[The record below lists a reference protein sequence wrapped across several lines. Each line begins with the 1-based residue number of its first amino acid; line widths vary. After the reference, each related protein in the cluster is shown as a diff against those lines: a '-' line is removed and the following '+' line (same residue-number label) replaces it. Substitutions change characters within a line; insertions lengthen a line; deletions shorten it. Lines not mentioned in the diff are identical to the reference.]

1 MYLKC
6 HDNDKVNKIF
16 QAIFTSPMLLW
27 HNANFTCNE
36 IELTDVEKVQS
47 DKILNVICK
56 KLVGM

>member
-56 KLVGM
+56 N

>member
-1 MYLKC
+1 
-6 HDNDKVNKIF
+6 
-16 QAIFTSPMLLW
+16 MLLW

-56 KLVGM
+56 KLVEIRFFLKYMDRSIIIEL